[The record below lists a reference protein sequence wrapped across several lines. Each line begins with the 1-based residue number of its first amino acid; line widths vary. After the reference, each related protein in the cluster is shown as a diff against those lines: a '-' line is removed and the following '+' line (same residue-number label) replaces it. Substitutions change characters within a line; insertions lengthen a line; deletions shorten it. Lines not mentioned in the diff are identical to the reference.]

1 MKRKILNI
9 LVIFFIVFISTFV
22 NKKVEAELPHIVG
35 ETPDYKCEYIS
46 PISNINE
53 KKIPTSIV
61 PKIKFIF
68 YDRYRV
74 LLGKNENDE
83 RSFETSSISNFCLV
97 PVVTSTGKKMY
108 NLGFTLS
115 EPFTFDN
122 GKKGT
127 KINQQV
133 FIIGKGGEISF
144 NDDYVEIKN
153 KKGNV
158 NFSISK
164 SSEENYKN
172 KLKKQSLNY
181 SNYKGT
187 ELSKIIY
194 LKFPTTTYNI
204 TGNDKIQNG
213 VGSLDYS
220 GSNILDYINKSDGI
234 VFYKNPEKYKTARLN
249 AFKDAVKTAKDSN
262 GKVLDSESQQEC
274 IDGLSRIMD
283 VSNTDMINYKKS
295 YYDGSKDLWLPFLQD
310 ELANPKDASL
320 TSYKNT
326 WFRKWFDKS
335 IARYLFE
342 DDLSTFLSVYKY
354 LYGVCDGSGSNQCNI
369 DMNNDGVVGTANDV
383 KVYKN
388 TVTIME
394 SMLHL
399 DKTTKCSLDL
409 SNDPCISVCAKS
421 GECPNYTALDQC
433 KNNSEEYN
441 TCTNCTPECNKRC
454 EGVGDETSKQQ
465 CKRVCYDECT
475 DGRYSEAKDKYDETI
490 QKDKDQI
497 ADSAKQI
504 YDLVRVSA
512 PSLDINFDKHYEL
525 TCDDVSFFHWFY
537 VVLRILAPVAVI
549 FFGTL
554 DYAKAVIASDVEK
567 MNKSKKNFPKRL
579 ILLILFITVPLII
592 SLLLSIF
599 GGDYSLMDC
608 IINGE

>member
-1 MKRKILNI
+1 MKSKKLNI
-9 LVIFFIVFISTFV
+9 LVIFFIVFISMFV
-22 NKKVEAELPHIVG
+22 SKKVCAANLDIAGKNP
-35 ETPDYKCEYIS
+35 PDYADCEYIS

-53 KKIPTSIV
+53 KKIPTSIQLTV
-61 PKIKFIF
+61 IYQHYDYEWGSDVSERKF
-68 YDRYRV
+68 
-74 LLGKNENDE
+74 
-83 RSFETSSISNFCLV
+83 TSSNVTQICLGQKLNSSGSTVYYVGFVLNEPYVFSN
-97 PVVTSTGKKMY
+97 
-108 NLGFTLS
+108 
-115 EPFTFDN
+115 DN
-122 GKKGT
+122 GT
-127 KINQQV
+127 DINQQV
-133 FIIGKGGEISF
+133 FFTDLSIPLSKLDGE
-144 NDDYVEIKN
+144 YVELKYEN
-153 KKGNV
+153 KKVNV
-158 NFSISK
+158 TK

-181 SNYKGT
+181 SNYKET
-187 ELSKIIY
+187 EISKTIY
-194 LKFPTTTYNI
+194 LKFPKTPDKI
-204 TGNDKIQNG
+204 TGPTAGNMNG
-213 VGSLDYS
+213 IAFLKAS
-220 GSNILDYINKSDGI
+220 GSNIYDYISKSDGI
-234 VFYKNPEKYKTARLN
+234 VFYKKNSEKYKTARLN
-249 AFKDAVKTAKDSN
+249 AFKDAIKTAKDSS
-262 GKVLDSESQQEC
+262 GKVLNSESQQEC

-295 YYDGSKDLWLPFLQD
+295 YYDSSKELWLSFIQN
-310 ELANPKDASL
+310 ELANPKSADVK
-320 TSYKNT
+320 SYKNT
-326 WFRKWFDKS
+326 WFGQWFDKS

-433 KNNSEEYN
+433 KKGEDYI
-441 TCTNCTPECNKRC
+441 TCTNCTPECNKKC

-512 PSLDINFDKHYEL
+512 PSLDIDFDKHYEL